1 MSKYCRG
8 IKTMPN
14 IDPIP
19 LPYGSLQYY
28 QVHYIVKVHGKD
40 NDKFL
45 ARCKPI
51 TKGHFG
57 SKRIVDVE
65 WTGDDKFAEDL
76 QADTSLTGMLKE
88 VMYKGGEI
96 TVDPQE
102 NQIRIYGRWIHEK
115 NLAFDQAM
123 LEIADRIALHIKN
136 RLQEST

>member
-1 MSKYCRG
+1 
-8 IKTMPN
+8 MPN

-19 LPYGSLQYY
+19 LPYGPLQYY
-28 QVHYIVKVHGKD
+28 QVHYIVQVHGKD

-51 TKGHFG
+51 TKGHFS

-65 WTGDDKFAEDL
+65 WTGDDKFAEVL
-76 QADTSLTGMLKE
+76 QADTSLTAMLKE
-88 VMYKGGEI
+88 VMYKGGEM

-102 NQIRIYGRWIHEK
+102 NQIRIYGGWIHEK
-115 NLAFDQAM
+115 NLEFDQAM

-136 RLQEST
+136 RLHERA

>member
-1 MSKYCRG
+1 
-8 IKTMPN
+8 MPN

-19 LPYGSLQYY
+19 LPYGPLQYY
-28 QVHYIVKVHGKD
+28 QVHYIVRLQGKD
-40 NDKFL
+40 NDRFL

-51 TKGHFG
+51 TKGHFS
-57 SKRIVDVE
+57 SKRIVDVK
-65 WTGDDKFAEDL
+65 WTGDDKFAEVL

-102 NQIRIYGRWIHEK
+102 NQIRIYGGWIHEK
-115 NLAFDQAM
+115 NLEFDQAM

-136 RLQEST
+136 RLHESA